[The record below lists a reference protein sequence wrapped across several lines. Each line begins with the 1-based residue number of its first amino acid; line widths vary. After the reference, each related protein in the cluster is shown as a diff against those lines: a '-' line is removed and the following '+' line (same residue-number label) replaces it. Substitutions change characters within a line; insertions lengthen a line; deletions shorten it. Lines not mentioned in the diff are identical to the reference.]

1 MALGLCEAL
10 WLKLIL
16 LDLGFSS
23 WQPIQQ
29 YYDNKIACNISY
41 NSSVHGRSKHVE
53 INRFFI
59 KEKLKKKIMEF
70 LKLNLKIN
78 WLIFSQ
84 KQF

>member
-41 NSSVHGRSKHVE
+41 NSVLHGRSKHVE

-59 KEKLKKKIMEF
+59 KEKLKKKLWSF
-70 LKLNLKIN
+70 LN
-78 WLIFSQ
+78 
-84 KQF
+84 